1 MRGGREVQER
11 GDTCIP
17 MTDSCWCMAETNTI
31 LYSNSPP
38 IKSFLKSGAY
48 DLLTYFHDPQ
58 MSLQGLQF
66 GSPVPELYR
75 GPLSQEVCCLPLGAE
90 PWASPLVRSQG
101 HRAGLAVE
109 IEPHVLAAW
118 ALEQLR
124 SWGHSSFPGL
134 TAAAD
139 SSIWVGRFKQRQ

>member
-1 MRGGREVQER
+1 
-11 GDTCIP
+11 
-17 MTDSCWCMAETNTI
+17 MAETNTI

-75 GPLSQEVCCLPLGAE
+75 GALSQEVCCLPLGAE

-124 SWGHSSFPGL
+124 S
-134 TAAAD
+134 
-139 SSIWVGRFKQRQ
+139 